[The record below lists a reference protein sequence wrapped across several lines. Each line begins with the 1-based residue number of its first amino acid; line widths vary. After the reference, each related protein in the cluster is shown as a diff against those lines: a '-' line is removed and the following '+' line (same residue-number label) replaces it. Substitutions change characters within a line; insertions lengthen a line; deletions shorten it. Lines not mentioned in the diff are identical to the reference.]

1 MDLSLNIRAIVSQ
14 GLLPSVDGERIPAVE
29 VMLISPCIQELIIK
43 GHIGEIKEAMKE
55 SPNDCTV
62 TFDQALLES
71 YNEWKITQEEAFLN
85 ADSKNDLNLAI
96 RMDKHEAADEDN
108 ELIIG

>member
-29 VMLISPCIQELIIK
+29 VMLISPCIQEFIIK
-43 GHIGEIKEAMKE
+43 GHVGEIKEAMKE

-62 TFDQALLES
+62 TFDQALLALYHEG
-71 YNEWKITQEEAFLN
+71 KITQEEALLN

-96 RMDKHEAADEDN
+96 RMDKHEAADEDS